1 MKNKSELLLP
11 AGSLQKLKT
20 AFLYG
25 ADAVYC
31 GVPNMSLRASAG
43 MTYEDVEEGIK
54 IARSLGKKIYLA
66 LNLYTHNYDLPNL
79 PRYVETLKKLLPDG
93 VIIAD
98 PGVFQF
104 VKENAPNVPLFIS
117 TQANVCSS
125 LTLKFWEN
133 QGASLCV
140 LGRETSFA
148 EIAEIKKDAKIKIEM
163 FIHGAMC
170 MSYSGRCLL
179 SNFLAGRSAN
189 QGKCAQSCRWK
200 YELLARPK
208 DEAGRYDFALEE
220 EMRKGDYMPIE
231 EDSRGAY
238 IMNSKDMCLLPKL
251 PEILGA
257 GIDSLK
263 VEGRNKSEYY
273 VGSVARIYRKAIDDW
288 YADSENWRSEN
299 YMREFHTIQNR
310 GYTYGFFDG
319 ALTHHA
325 NNYDTTRSDGI
336 YRNIGF
342 AREYKNDY
350 LIIELRN
357 NIAKNDI
364 IELLSPT
371 NFTPEKLQLRNI
383 IDASDFEIVAD
394 GKLSAGHEKAIAVP
408 LDWLVSQ
415 GICKSKIDARNL
427 FPVLT
432 LARKLRTDLL
442 PDDLEF
448 FKKHS
453 SSVDEMKLKI

>member
-11 AGSLQKLKT
+11 AGSLSKLKT

-31 GVPNMSLRASAG
+31 GVPNMSLRATAG
-43 MTYEDVEEGIK
+43 MTYDDVEEGIK
-54 IARSLGKKIYLA
+54 IAHELGKKIYLA
-66 LNLYTHNYDLPNL
+66 LNLYTHNYDLENL
-79 PRYVETLKKLLPDG
+79 PKYVETLNKLSPDG

-98 PGVFQF
+98 PGVFDF
-104 VKENAPNVPLFIS
+104 VKKHAPKIPLFIS

-208 DEAGRYDFALEE
+208 DEITHYDFALEE

-231 EDSRGAY
+231 EDGRGAY

-251 PEILGA
+251 PQILDA

-288 YADSENWRSEN
+288 YADSQNWHAEN
-299 YMREFHTIQNR
+299 YMQEFHTIQNR

-319 ALTHHA
+319 DLTHHA

-342 AREYKNDY
+342 VREYKNDCV
-350 LIIELRN
+350 IIELRN
-357 NIAKNDI
+357 NIATGDV
-364 IELLSPT
+364 IELLSP
-371 NFTPEKLQLRNI
+371 NDFSPKKLMLNDI
-383 IDASDFEIVAD
+383 IDATNFEIIKS
-394 GKLSAGHEKAIAVP
+394 GKLSAGHEKSIAIP
-408 LDWLVSQ
+408 FDWFITQ
-415 GICKSKIDARNL
+415 GICKNKSDLQNM

-442 PDDLEF
+442 PEDLEF
-448 FKKHS
+448 FKNHS
-453 SSVDEMKLKI
+453 SSIDEMKLKM